1 METVPNQ
8 EWKQEWVFGYL
19 EKWFSFGGMR
29 GWGIHQAEDSEIE
42 RETFQNGSL
51 VNLGHC
57 SYGWYRGPHVMV
69 LWVNSMQ
76 FFFSFVQVV
85 FNSTEGKLGL
95 SFGQYVKSFFKKSF
109 FFCSKKHRC
118 VKSACA
124 GFCLFYTTGV
134 QRDGCQ
140 NTATCWGVGPSRKHQ
155 NLW

>member
-42 RETFQNGSL
+42 RETFQNGNL

-57 SYGWYRGPHVMV
+57 SSGWYRRPHTMYCG
-69 LWVNSMQ
+69 LIQYDS
-76 FFFSFVQVV
+76 FISFVRVV

-95 SFGQYVKSFFKKSF
+95 SFGQHVKPFFKKIF
-109 FFCSKKHRC
+109 FFLPKAIIVLRVLVQPKVYFIPQGFRDIFAKISQP
-118 VKSACA
+118 A
-124 GFCLFYTTGV
+124 GM
-134 QRDGCQ
+134 
-140 NTATCWGVGPSRKHQ
+140 
-155 NLW
+155 